1 MSPQAPRGPVRT
13 CVGCRSARAKELLV
27 RVARTPSG
35 VRVDPEGRLPGRG
48 AYLCPD
54 IPGIEAAATRGAGA
68 LRRALRGVP
77 AEQAQAALEAL
88 HREVLHHRVPQA
100 P

>member
-1 MSPQAPRGPVRT
+1 LCPQAPRGPVRT
-13 CVGCRSARAKELLV
+13 CVGCRSAHAKDVLV

-35 VRVDPEGRLPGRG
+35 VRVDRQGRLPGRG

-54 IPGIEAAATRGAGA
+54 ISCIEAAAERGAGA
-68 LRRALRGVP
+68 LRRALRGVS
-77 AEQAQAALEAL
+77 AQQAQAALEAL
-88 HREVLHHRVPQA
+88 HREVLHHRVPEA